1 MPRGFAHLKVGLCPP
16 GGALPTLRVGLC
28 TLGGALPTWQ
38 VGLCPPSGALP
49 TWQVGLCPPSGAL
62 PTFVGL
68 CPLFMQIRLKDDFSL
83 DPVGCG

>member
-1 MPRGFAHLKVGLCPP
+1 MPRGFGHLKVGLCP
-16 GGALPTLRVGLC
+16 LRKWGFAHL
-28 TLGGALPTWQ
+28 
-38 VGLCPPSGALP
+38 VGLCPVGKWGFAHLASGALP

-62 PTFVGL
+62 PIFVGL